1 MEPEW
6 EDVRARLMALPM
18 RLIRPI
24 GRMRFMG
31 SMGGASAKAEYVGEM
46 ITSMRYWW
54 DHAENGQE
62 QVNDVLLMIEN
73 AERMYAVDEVRKG

>member
-1 MEPEW
+1 MVLVEPEW

-46 ITSMRYWW
+46 IISMRYWW
-54 DHAENGQE
+54 NNVENGQE

-73 AERMYAVDEVRKG
+73 AEHMYRTAH

>member
-1 MEPEW
+1 
-6 EDVRARLMALPM
+6 
-18 RLIRPI
+18 
-24 GRMRFMG
+24 MG
-31 SMGGASAKAEYVGEM
+31 SLGGASAKAEYVGEM